1 MSQFDAQTEKQLGVL
16 KIITWA
22 FMFVGPVAYLIIAQV
37 LSSKGIEA
45 RAGNEVLLYL
55 LLVVSLVSVVVAA
68 PIIARMEIQKY
79 RSGAYRGRSPVQ
91 FFVTLSIIQMAMVEA
106 IYIYGL
112 VVFFITGK
120 FTYMLYFYPI
130 GIASSFIYWPK
141 REKYER
147 LVEKLNQP

>member
-1 MSQFDAQTEKQLGVL
+1 MSQFDAQTKKQLGLL

-22 FMFVGPVAYLIIAQV
+22 FMFVGPVAYLIIAHL
-37 LSSKGIEA
+37 LSSKGVEA

-55 LLVVSLVSVVVAA
+55 FLVVSLANVLVAA
-68 PIIARMEIQKY
+68 PIIVRMEIQKY
-79 RSGAYRGRSPVQ
+79 RAGAYQGRSPVQ
-91 FFVTLSIIQMAMVEA
+91 FFVTLSIIQMALVEA

-112 VVFFITGK
+112 IAFVITGK

-130 GIASSFIYWPK
+130 GIASSFVYWPK

-147 LVEKLNQP
+147 LVERLNKP